1 MTLSEHLDEFYK
13 KYNIPANGGV
23 NDKTFEVPF
32 PYFTLT
38 LPNFSWRKRA
48 LYVHDLEHILNEQ
61 DTSWS
66 GEMFIA
72 SWEIST
78 GFWKNLPVII
88 FPLWTM
94 GWGLW
99 KHPGSVLR
107 GFRAGNSQRGI
118 ANLKMPKDKLLS
130 MDLEQLRGLMEY
142 NRSSLSPFMFYIR
155 LFSWILISQLLFLL
169 PLLLL
174 FCLIG
179 YFQINTSK

>member
-1 MTLSEHLDEFYK
+1 MTLGEHLDEFYR

-23 NDKTFEVPF
+23 DDKTFEIPF

-88 FPLWTM
+88 FPIWTM

-99 KHPGSVLR
+99 KHPTSVLR

-118 ANLKMPKDKLLS
+118 ANLEIEKDKLLN
-130 MDLEQLRGLMEY
+130 MDLDHLRMLMHKC
-142 NRSSLSPFMFYIR
+142 RGSAFPFLCNIR
-155 LFSWILISQLLFLL
+155 LICWVLISQLVFLF
-169 PLLLL
+169 PLLILL
-174 FCLIG
+174 CVLAL
-179 YFQINTSK
+179 SL

>member
-1 MTLSEHLDEFYK
+1 MTLGEHLDEFYK

-23 NDKTFEVPF
+23 DDKIFEVPF

-48 LYVHDLEHILNEQ
+48 LYVHDLEHILNDQ

-78 GFWKNLPVII
+78 GFWKNMPVII

-99 KHPGSVLR
+99 KHPRSVIR

-118 ANLKMPKDKLLS
+118 ANLEIEKEKLLS
-130 MDLEQLRGLMEY
+130 MDMDQLRGLMQR
-142 NRSSLSPFMFYIR
+142 NGSSRSPYVFYIR
-155 LFSWILISQLLFLL
+155 LISWVLTSQLLFFL

-174 FCLIG
+174 FFCLII
-179 YFQINTSK
+179 FK

>member
-32 PYFTLT
+32 PHFTLT
-38 LPNFSWRKRA
+38 LPNFSWRKKM

-61 DTSWS
+61 DTTWS
-66 GEMFIA
+66 GEMYIA

-99 KHPGSVLR
+99 KHPKSVLR
-107 GFRAGNSQRGI
+107 GFRAGSSQRGI
-118 ANLKMPKDKLLS
+118 ANLDLEKDKLLS
-130 MDLEQLRGLMEY
+130 LDLDQLRRLSHDDL
-142 NRSSLSPFMFYIR
+142 RSQSPFIFYTR
-155 LFSWILISQLLFLL
+155 LIIWVLISQFMFLL
-169 PLLLL
+169 PLFVL
-174 FCLIG
+174 FCIFLVCL
-179 YFQINTSK
+179 

>member
-1 MTLSEHLDEFYK
+1 MTLGKHLDEFYK
-13 KYNIPANGGV
+13 KYDIPANGGV

-32 PYFTLT
+32 SYFTLT
-38 LPNFSWRKRA
+38 LPNFSWRRRM

-99 KHPGSVLR
+99 NHPTSVIR

-142 NRSSLSPFMFYIR
+142 NRSSFLPFMFYIR
-155 LFSWILISQLLFLL
+155 LIFWILISQLLFLL
-169 PLLLL
+169 PLILLL
-174 FCLIG
+174 CLIV
-179 YFQINTSK
+179 YFQINPW

>member
-1 MTLSEHLDEFYK
+1 MTLSEHLEEFYE

-99 KHPGSVLR
+99 KYPGSVLR
-107 GFRAGNSQRGI
+107 GFRAGNLQCGI
-118 ANLKMPKDKLLS
+118 ANLEIEKDKLLS
-130 MDLEQLRGLMEY
+130 MDLDQLRGLMQR
-142 NRSSLSPFMFYIR
+142 NGSSLSPFVFHSR
-155 LFSWILISQLLFLL
+155 LICWILISQLIFLL

-174 FCLIG
+174 LCLIV
-179 YFQINTSK
+179 YFQIYA

>member
-66 GEMFIA
+66 GEMFYCLVGNFHRLLEKSAGHHFPSLDYGLGALEA
-72 SWEIST
+72 SRVCVQ
-78 GFWKNLPVII
+78 GF
-88 FPLWTM
+88 
-94 GWGLW
+94 
-99 KHPGSVLR
+99 SCR
-107 GFRAGNSQRGI
+107 
-118 ANLKMPKDKLLS
+118 KLTARYCQS
-130 MDLEQLRGLMEY
+130 ENAER
-142 NRSSLSPFMFYIR
+142 
-155 LFSWILISQLLFLL
+155 
-169 PLLLL
+169 
-174 FCLIG
+174 
-179 YFQINTSK
+179 

>member
-1 MTLSEHLDEFYK
+1 M
-13 KYNIPANGGV
+13 
-23 NDKTFEVPF
+23 
-32 PYFTLT
+32 
-38 LPNFSWRKRA
+38 

-99 KHPGSVLR
+99 KHPASVIR

-118 ANLKMPKDKLLS
+118 ANLGIEKDKLLS
-130 MDLEQLRGLMEY
+130 LDLDQLRRLMEY
-142 NRSSLSPFMFYIR
+142 NRNSRSPFLFYIR
-155 LFSWILISQLLFLL
+155 LICWVLISQLLFLL

-174 FCLIG
+174 LCWIV
-179 YFQINTSK
+179 YF

>member
-32 PYFTLT
+32 SYFTLT
-38 LPNFSWRKRA
+38 LPNFSWRKKM

-78 GFWKNLPVII
+78 GFWKSLPVII
-88 FPLWTM
+88 LPLWTM

-99 KHPGSVLR
+99 KHPRSVFR
-107 GFRAGNSQRGI
+107 GFRAGSSQRGI
-118 ANLKMPKDKLLS
+118 ANLEMEKEKLLS
-130 MDLEQLRGLMEY
+130 LELDELRGLMHS
-142 NRSSLSPFMFYIR
+142 NRSSGSFLLFYIR
-155 LFSWILISQLLFLL
+155 LATWILISQFLFLL

-174 FCLIG
+174 LCLFG
-179 YFQINTSK
+179 YFQINV

>member
-1 MTLSEHLDEFYK
+1 MILSDHLDEFYK

-32 PYFTLT
+32 GRFTLT
-38 LPNFSWRKRA
+38 LPNFSWRKRM
-48 LYVHDLEHILNEQ
+48 LYVHDLEHILNGQ

-78 GFWKNLPVII
+78 GFWKSLPVII

-99 KHPGSVLR
+99 KHPRAVFN

-118 ANLKMPKDKLLS
+118 ANLEMDKEKLLS
-130 MDLEQLRGLMEY
+130 LELDELRALMHS
-142 NRSSLSPFMFYIR
+142 NRSSGSSFLFYIR
-155 LFSWILISQLLFLL
+155 LSVWVLISQLLFLL

-174 FCLIG
+174 SFFVFI
-179 YFQINTSK
+179 FK

>member
-1 MTLSEHLDEFYK
+1 M
-13 KYNIPANGGV
+13 
-23 NDKTFEVPF
+23 
-32 PYFTLT
+32 
-38 LPNFSWRKRA
+38 

-72 SWEIST
+72 SWAIST

-99 KHPGSVLR
+99 KHPASVIR

-118 ANLKMPKDKLLS
+118 ANLEIEKDKLLS
-130 MDLEQLRGLMEY
+130 LELDQLHGLMES
-142 NRSSLSPFMFYIR
+142 NGTSRSPYVFYIR
-155 LFSWILISQLLFLL
+155 LINWILISQLLFFL
-169 PLLLL
+169 PLLFLSL
-174 FCLIG
+174 CVFI
-179 YFQINTSK
+179 FK